1 MKTSQQVEDEKMLDS
16 STIPDLNPFVEEAS
30 IFSPTGHLFRLAM
43 FSSPKYREFVE
54 IVMDDIDQIDQEY
67 IRSQLQCDDL
77 KISKTSRQ
85 TALLHFPSPESA
97 QSYLL
102 DGRHRWDFNLQSLV
116 HSNPKTQLCVMKL
129 VEGNWADIDDAC
141 ELNTSVNNSS
151 PDLTVAKRILQL
163 V

>member
-43 FSSPKYREFVE
+43 FSSPSKYREFVE

-85 TALLHFPSPESA
+85 TALLHFPSPESGN
-97 QSYLL
+97 SIL
-102 DGRHRWDFNLQSLV
+102 RHFWRDFDSPR
-116 HSNPKTQLCVMKL
+116 SR
-129 VEGNWADIDDAC
+129 IS
-141 ELNTSVNNSS
+141 ELRNKILGVNNIYLCFFGKSFF
-151 PDLTVAKRILQL
+151 I
-163 V
+163 